1 MSGPTAPSNSID
13 VDPYQHLQLLLN
25 ADGTVTQLTEI
36 PNTPATPD
44 PSSPMPVLSKDIPL
58 NQSNNNWVRVF
69 LPRRELDHSSSSP
82 KLPLI
87 LYFHGGGFIRFSAAS
102 SVFHEFCANIAI
114 QLHVIVVS
122 VDYRLAPKHRLPAAY
137 DDAMDAL
144 RWLKTTTED
153 EWLRN
158 HADLSNT
165 FIMGTSAG
173 GNIAYHAGLRA
184 SVVADDLEPLV
195 IRGLILHQPF
205 FGGSQRT
212 ESELRGNDP
221 VLPLS
226 VSDLMWELSLP
237 IVDREHEYCNP
248 MVEGGSQRLQK
259 IKLLGWRVLVTG
271 CDGDP
276 LIDRQMELI
285 AMMEEK
291 GVVVESQFGKGG
303 YHGVEIL
310 SDQPSK
316 AKALCVVLKNFIL
329 SSSGG

>member
-25 ADGTVTQLTEI
+25 ADGTVTHLSEI

-58 NQSNNNWVRVF
+58 NQSNNTWVRVF
-69 LPRRELDHSSSSP
+69 LSRQELDHSSSSP

-87 LYFHGGGFIRFSAAS
+87 LYFHGGGFIGFSAAS
-102 SVFHEFCANIAI
+102 SVFHEFCSNIAI

-144 RWLKTTTED
+144 HWLKTTTED

-158 HADLSNT
+158 HADLSNI

-184 SVVADDLEPLV
+184 SVEADDLEPLV

-226 VSDLMWELSLP
+226 VSDLSWEMSLP
-237 IVDREHEYCNP
+237 IVDRDHEYCNP
-248 MVEGGSQRLQK
+248 TVEGGPQRLLK

-276 LIDRQMELI
+276 LIDRQMELV

-303 YHGVEIL
+303 YHGVEI
-310 SDQPSK
+310 SEPAK

-329 SSSGG
+329 SSLGA